1 MVATQDRRRLGPALP
16 DDPHG
21 VIDEAASSSHDRQRS
36 FSSSSST
43 SRISREREQSVIVA
57 ALIHVVS
64 GYPAGPA
71 ELSIAGACG
80 LCGIGGCLGCDF
92 FISAA
97 DDEVP
102 MPFSVSET
110 TIGRGGKQVRKRKK
124 KGKYRGVRQRPW
136 GKWAAEIRDPRRAVR
151 KWLGTFETAEEAA
164 RAYDMAAIE
173 FRGPRAKLNF
183 PFPEQSPAQ
192 VDGDHETSQSTS
204 LSSSNPPQQQL
215 SGAQH
220 KQQDS
225 MDHQEQELTDMWA
238 GLQDLMSLD
247 DGQLCVGFS

>member
-1 MVATQDRRRLGPALP
+1 MVATQDRRRLRPALP
-16 DDPHG
+16 ADPHG

-36 FSSSSST
+36 FSSSS
-43 SRISREREQSVIVA
+43 RISREREQSVIVA

-64 GYPAGPA
+64 GYPVAPA

-102 MPFSVSET
+102 RPFSVSET

-183 PFPEQSPAQ
+183 PFPEQYPAQ

-204 LSSSNPPQQQL
+204 LSSSNPPQQQP